1 MNAVLEKK
9 LEPFVY
15 NFHPNKDAMH
25 EREEMSSNYYQQRK
39 GILQKNTAMRE
50 IKNFLK

>member
-1 MNAVLEKK
+1 MNAVIEKK
-9 LEPFVY
+9 LEPSVY

-39 GILQKNTAMRE
+39 GIYSPEKYGNE
-50 IKNFLK
+50 GDKKF